1 MTQPTPYL
9 KYLFF
14 LACLLGVVNLCS
26 QQVTPALTGVNSYRP
41 FPLPKTMS
49 FAGEPVP
56 LEVTDV
62 AERLDRELQSNA
74 YFHSNVLL
82 ALKRL
87 QRSLPELERVLEANG
102 LPADFKYVALAES
115 LLGNVISPKGA
126 VGVWQFMPSTARELK
141 LTINDEVDERYHF
154 EKSTIAACNYFKK
167 ARQRFG
173 SWTNAAASYNRG
185 MGGLQAA
192 LKAQKVTSYY
202 DLYLNE
208 ETSRYMFRILALKE
222 IMENPKRYGFD
233 LLQADVYSS
242 VPTRPVTINATIE
255 DLPQFALNQGI
266 NYRILRLHNPWL
278 KGYKLTVADTTAIYS
293 LQLPQTIVNPTRDY
307 RSSRF

>member
-1 MTQPTPYL
+1 MAYLTPYF

-26 QQVTPALTGVNSYRP
+26 QQVNPNQLANLGHRP
-41 FPLPKTMS
+41 FPLPKSLT

-56 LEVTDV
+56 LEIPDV

-82 ALKRL
+82 ALKRM
-87 QRSLPELERVLEANG
+87 QRSLPEMERLLEANG

-126 VGVWQFMPSTARELK
+126 VGVWQFMPPTARELK
-141 LTINDEVDERYHF
+141 LTINNEVDERYHF
-154 EKSTIAACNYFKK
+154 EKSTIAASSYFKK
-167 ARQRFG
+167 AKQRFG

-192 LKAQKVTSYY
+192 LKTQKVTSYY

-208 ETSRYMFRILALKE
+208 ETSRYVFRILALKE

-233 LLQADVYSS
+233 LMQADAYPP
-242 VPTRPVTINATIE
+242 VPIRSITINSTIE
-255 DLPQFALNQGI
+255 DLPQFALEQGI
-266 NYRILRLHNPWL
+266 NYKTLRLHNPWL

-293 LQLPQTIVNPTRDY
+293 LQLPQAPVNSARD
-307 RSSRF
+307 

>member
-1 MTQPTPYL
+1 MAHLTPYL
-9 KYLFF
+9 KYVFF
-14 LACLLGVVNLCS
+14 IACLLGVANLCS
-26 QQVTPALTGVNSYRP
+26 QQVNPSQTASLGHRP
-41 FPLPKTMS
+41 FPLPKSLS

-56 LEVTDV
+56 LEIPDV

-87 QRSLPELERVLEANG
+87 QRTLPELERLLEANG

-126 VGVWQFMPSTARELK
+126 VGVWQFMPATAQELK

-154 EKSTIAACNYFKK
+154 EKSTIAACKYFKK

-208 ETSRYMFRILALKE
+208 ETSRYLFRILALKE
-222 IMENPKRYGFD
+222 ILENPKRYGFD
-233 LLQADVYSS
+233 LLQADTYTNL
-242 VPTRPVTINATIE
+242 PTRSVRVTNTIE
-255 DLPQFALNQGI
+255 DLPQFALEQGI
-266 NYRILRLHNPWL
+266 NYKALRLQNPWL
-278 KGYKLTVADTTAIYS
+278 RGYKLTVADTTAVYS
-293 LQLPQTIVNPTRDY
+293 LQIPQAPVNSARD
-307 RSSRF
+307 

>member
-1 MTQPTPYL
+1 MTQLSPYW

-14 LACLLGVVNLCS
+14 AACFLGIVNLCS
-26 QQVTPALTGVNSYRP
+26 QQVTPAITGVYNHRP
-41 FPLPKTMS
+41 FPLPKTMT

-56 LEVTDV
+56 LEIPDV

-82 ALKRL
+82 ALKRM
-87 QRSLPELERVLEANG
+87 QRSLPELERLLEANG

-126 VGVWQFMPSTARELK
+126 VGVWQFMPPTARELK

-167 ARQRFG
+167 AKQRFG

-208 ETSRYMFRILALKE
+208 ETSRYVFRILA
-222 IMENPKRYGFD
+222 
-233 LLQADVYSS
+233 
-242 VPTRPVTINATIE
+242 
-255 DLPQFALNQGI
+255 
-266 NYRILRLHNPWL
+266 
-278 KGYKLTVADTTAIYS
+278 
-293 LQLPQTIVNPTRDY
+293 
-307 RSSRF
+307 

>member
-1 MTQPTPYL
+1 MTPLTPYL
-9 KYLFF
+9 KYMFL
-14 LACLLGVVNLCS
+14 LACILGAVNLCS
-26 QQVTPALTGVNSYRP
+26 QQVSAPASGNAGYRP
-41 FPLPKTMS
+41 YPLPKSLS

-56 LEVTDV
+56 LEIPDV

-87 QRSLPELERVLEANG
+87 QRSLPEMERLLEANG
-102 LPADFKYVALAES
+102 LPADFKYLALAES
-115 LLGNVISPKGA
+115 LLSNVTSPKGA
-126 VGVWQFMPSTARELK
+126 VGVWQLMPATAKELK
-141 LTINDEVDERYHF
+141 LTINAEVDERYHF
-154 EKSTIAACNYFKK
+154 EKSTLAACYYFTK

-222 IMENPKRYGFD
+222 ILENPKRYGFD
-233 LLQADVYSS
+233 LLQADAYAPLPTRS
-242 VPTRPVTINATIE
+242 VPVTSSIA
-255 DLPQFALNQGI
+255 DLPQFAREQGI
-266 NYRILRLHNPWL
+266 NYKTMRLHNPWL
-278 KGYKLTVADTTAIYS
+278 RGYTLTVADTTAIYS
-293 LQLPQTIVNPTRDY
+293 LQVPQTAGNSARD
-307 RSSRF
+307 

>member
-1 MTQPTPYL
+1 MAYFTPYT

-14 LACLLGVVNLCS
+14 AACLLGVVNLCS
-26 QQVTPALTGVNSYRP
+26 QQVNPSQIANLGHRP
-41 FPLPKTMS
+41 FPLPKSLS

-56 LEVTDV
+56 LEVPDV

-87 QRSLPELERVLEANG
+87 QRSLPEMERLLEANG

-126 VGVWQFMPSTARELK
+126 VGVWQFMPATARELK

-208 ETSRYMFRILALKE
+208 ETSRYLFRILALKE
-222 IMENPKRYGFD
+222 ILENPKRYGFD
-233 LLQADVYSS
+233 LLQADTYPNL
-242 VPTRPVTINATIE
+242 PTRSVTVTSTIA
-255 DLPQFALNQGI
+255 DLPQFALEQGI
-266 NYRILRLHNPWL
+266 NYKALRLQNPWL
-278 KGYKLTVADTTAIYS
+278 RGYKLTVADTTNVYS
-293 LQLPQTIVNPTRDY
+293 LQIPQTSVNSARD
-307 RSSRF
+307 

>member
-1 MTQPTPYL
+1 MAHYTPYL

-14 LACLLGVVNLCS
+14 VACLLGVVNLCS
-26 QQVTPALTGVNSYRP
+26 QQVSPSQTTSLGHRP
-41 FPLPKTMS
+41 FPLPKSLS

-56 LEVTDV
+56 LEVPDV

-87 QRSLPELERVLEANG
+87 QRTLPEMERVLEANG

-126 VGVWQFMPSTARELK
+126 VGVWQFMPATARELK

-167 ARQRFG
+167 AKQRFG

-202 DLYLNE
+202 DLYLND
-208 ETSRYMFRILALKE
+208 ETSRYLFRILALKE
-222 IMENPKRYGFD
+222 ILENPKRYGFD
-233 LLQADVYSS
+233 LLQADTYANL
-242 VPTRPVTINATIE
+242 PTRPVPITSTIE
-255 DLPQFALNQGI
+255 DLPQFALEQGT
-266 NYRILRLHNPWL
+266 NYKTLRLQNPWL
-278 KGYKLTVADTTAIYS
+278 RGYKLTVADTTAVYS
-293 LQLPQTIVNPTRDY
+293 LQIPQASVNSARD
-307 RSSRF
+307 